1 MLLLNF
7 FSLSSLNASSYVS
20 IHLMLLLNA
29 KRQNGKPILNICF
42 NTSYV
47 VIKLVHRHLDM
58 LQKECFNT
66 SYVVIKHALYK
77 PRRGNLNGFNTSYVV
92 IKPSSTTPHTINSLR
107 FNTSYVVIK
116 PNHSILTQKQ

>member
-1 MLLLNF
+1 
-7 FSLSSLNASSYVS
+7 
-20 IHLMLLLNA
+20 
-29 KRQNGKPILNICF
+29 
-42 NTSYV
+42 
-47 VIKLVHRHLDM
+47 M